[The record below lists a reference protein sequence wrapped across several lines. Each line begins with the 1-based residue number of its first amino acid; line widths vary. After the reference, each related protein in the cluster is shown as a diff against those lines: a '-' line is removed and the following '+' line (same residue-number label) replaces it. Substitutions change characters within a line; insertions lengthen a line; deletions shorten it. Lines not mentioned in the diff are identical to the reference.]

1 MVCREALRCLSHD
14 GGLCAHPLS
23 AHRERHLSGNVHQ
36 MIGIHKTAST
46 DLAGPLCLRLLLRTS
61 QQKSN
66 RNVLVRNIKVYLW

>member
-14 GGLCAHPLS
+14 GGLCAQPLS
-23 AHRERHLSGNVHQ
+23 AHRKINWSGYVHQ
-36 MIGIHKTAST
+36 MIGIRKTASA

-66 RNVLVRNIKVYLW
+66 RNVLVRNIKVRL